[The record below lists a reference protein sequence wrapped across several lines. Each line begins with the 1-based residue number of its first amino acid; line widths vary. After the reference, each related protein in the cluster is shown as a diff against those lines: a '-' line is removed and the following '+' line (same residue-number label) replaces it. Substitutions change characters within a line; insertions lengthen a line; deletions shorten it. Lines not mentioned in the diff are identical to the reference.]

1 MVVMKRHLFDPIKQ
15 DLTRKMV
22 ILTGPRQIGK
32 TFLARQLISEFQKP
46 QYLNTDAVKDRQIF
60 QAQSWPLNTDFLV
73 FDEIHK
79 VKGWKASLKGIFD
92 TRPDNQAI
100 LVTGSVRME
109 TFRQSGESLA
119 GRYFHHHFYPLSVR
133 ELTDQLAPFDA
144 LNLLNRF
151 GGFPE
156 PFLSGSESEA
166 SRWRNQYYTDLVR
179 EDILEFSRIHEI
191 RSIRLLL
198 ELLRDRVGSPLSYTS
213 LAVDLQLSPNTVRKY
228 VEILES
234 LYIIFLI
241 RPFHRNIARSLLKEP
256 KVYFY
261 DTGFIRGDDGIRLEN
276 TCAISMLKHIG
287 YLQDTKG
294 EHASLHYLRTKEGK
308 EVDFAICKDDRIFH
322 LIEVKY
328 ADDTISRNLRYFS
341 EKLPDAQAVQ
351 LVHQLRHEQVIQNI
365 SLLSAGPWLADLSA

>member
-1 MVVMKRHLFDPIKQ
+1 MKRYLFDPIKI

-32 TFLARQLISEFQKP
+32 TFLAKQLVTGFQRP
-46 QYLNTDAVKDRQIF
+46 QYLNTDAVKDRQVF

-79 VKGWKASLKGIFD
+79 IKGWKASLKGIFD
-92 TRPDNQAI
+92 TRPDIQSI
-100 LVTGSVRME
+100 LVTGSARLE

-119 GRYFHHHFYPLSVR
+119 GRYFHYHFYPLSVR
-133 ELTDQLAPFDA
+133 ELKDQMAPYDA
-144 LNLLNRF
+144 LDMLNRF

-156 PFLSGSESEA
+156 PFLTGSETEA
-166 SRWRNQYYTDLVR
+166 SRWRYQYYTDLVR
-179 EDILEFSRIHEI
+179 EDILEFSRIQEI

-261 DTGFIRGDDGIRLEN
+261 DTGFVQGDDGVHLEN
-276 TCAISMLKHIG
+276 TIAVSLLKHVG

-294 EHASLHYLRTKEGK
+294 EVASLHYLRTKEGK
-308 EVDFAICKDDRIFH
+308 EVDFAICKDNTILQ

-328 ADDTISRNLRYFS
+328 ADDTISKNLRYFL
-341 EKLPDAQAVQ
+341 EKLPDAEAIQ
-351 LVHQLRHEQVIQNI
+351 LVHHLRHEQVIQKI
-365 SLLSAGPWLADLSA
+365 SLLSASQWLAGLSA

>member
-1 MVVMKRHLFDPIKQ
+1 MKRYLFDPIKI

-32 TFLARQLISEFQKP
+32 TFLAKQLVTGFQRP
-46 QYLNTDAVKDRQIF
+46 QYLNTDAVKDRQVF
-60 QAQSWPLNTDFLV
+60 QSQSWPLNTDFLV

-79 VKGWKASLKGIFD
+79 IKGWKASLKGIFD
-92 TRPDNQAI
+92 TRPDIQSI
-100 LVTGSVRME
+100 LVTGSARLE

-119 GRYFHHHFYPLSVR
+119 GRYFHYHFYPLSVR
-133 ELTDQLAPFDA
+133 ELKDQMAPYDA
-144 LNLLNRF
+144 LDMLNRF

-156 PFLSGSESEA
+156 PFLTGSETEA
-166 SRWRNQYYTDLVR
+166 SRWRYQYYTDLVR
-179 EDILEFSRIHEI
+179 EDILEFSRIQEI

-261 DTGFIRGDDGIRLEN
+261 DTGFVRGDDGVRLEN
-276 TCAISMLKHIG
+276 TIAVSLLKHVG

-294 EHASLHYLRTKEGK
+294 EVASLHYLRTKEGK
-308 EVDFAICKDDRIFH
+308 EVDFAICKDNTILQ

-328 ADDTISRNLRYFS
+328 ADDTISKNLRYFL
-341 EKLPDAQAVQ
+341 EKLPDAEAIQ
-351 LVHQLRHEQVIQNI
+351 LVHHLRHEQVIQKI
-365 SLLSAGPWLADLSA
+365 SLLSASQWLAGLSA

>member
-1 MVVMKRHLFDPIKQ
+1 MKRYLFDPIKI

-22 ILTGPRQIGK
+22 ILIGPRQIGK
-32 TFLARQLISEFQKP
+32 TFLAKQLVTGFQRP
-46 QYLNTDAVKDRQIF
+46 QYLNTDAVKDRQVF

-79 VKGWKASLKGIFD
+79 IKGWKASLKGIFD
-92 TRPDNQAI
+92 TRPDIQSI
-100 LVTGSVRME
+100 LVTGSARLE

-119 GRYFHHHFYPLSVR
+119 GRYFHYHFYPLSVR
-133 ELTDQLAPFDA
+133 ELKDQMAPYDA
-144 LNLLNRF
+144 LDMLNRF

-156 PFLSGSESEA
+156 PFLTGSETEA
-166 SRWRNQYYTDLVR
+166 SRWRYQYYTDLVR
-179 EDILEFSRIHEI
+179 EDILEFSRIQEI

-261 DTGFIRGDDGIRLEN
+261 DTGFVRGDDGVCLEN
-276 TCAISMLKHIG
+276 TIAVSLLKHVG

-294 EHASLHYLRTKEGK
+294 EVASLHYLRTKEGK
-308 EVDFAICKDDRIFH
+308 EVDFAICKDNTILQ

-328 ADDTISRNLRYFS
+328 ADDTISKNLRYFL
-341 EKLPDAQAVQ
+341 EKLPDAEAIQ
-351 LVHQLRHEQVIQNI
+351 LVHHLRHEQVIQKI
-365 SLLSAGPWLADLSA
+365 SLLSASQWLAGLSA

>member
-1 MVVMKRHLFDPIKQ
+1 MKRYLFDPIKI

-32 TFLARQLISEFQKP
+32 TFLAKQLVTGFQRP
-46 QYLNTDAVKDRQIF
+46 QYLNTDAVKDRQVF

-79 VKGWKASLKGIFD
+79 IKGWKASLKGIFD
-92 TRPDNQAI
+92 TRPDIQSI
-100 LVTGSVRME
+100 LVTGSARLE

-119 GRYFHHHFYPLSVR
+119 GRYFHYHFYPLSVR
-133 ELTDQLAPFDA
+133 ELKDQMAPYDA
-144 LNLLNRF
+144 LDMLNRF

-156 PFLSGSESEA
+156 PFLTGSETEA
-166 SRWRNQYYTDLVR
+166 SRWRYQYYTDLVR
-179 EDILEFSRIHEI
+179 EDILEFSRIQEI

-261 DTGFIRGDDGIRLEN
+261 DTGFVQGDDGVHLEN
-276 TCAISMLKHIG
+276 TIAVSLLKHVG

-294 EHASLHYLRTKEGK
+294 EVASLHYLRTKEGK
-308 EVDFAICKDDRIFH
+308 EVDFAICKDNTILQ

-328 ADDTISRNLRYFS
+328 ADDTISKNLRYFL
-341 EKLPDAQAVQ
+341 EKLPDAEAIQ
-351 LVHQLRHEQVIQNI
+351 LVHHLRHEQVIQKV
-365 SLLSAGPWLADLSA
+365 SLLSASQWLAGLSA

>member
-1 MVVMKRHLFDPIKQ
+1 MKRYLFDPIKI

-32 TFLARQLISEFQKP
+32 TFLAKQLVTGFQRP
-46 QYLNTDAVKDRQIF
+46 QYLNTDAVKDRQVF
-60 QAQSWPLNTDFLV
+60 QSQSWPLNTDFLV

-79 VKGWKASLKGIFD
+79 IKGWKASLKGIFD
-92 TRPDNQAI
+92 TRPDIQSI
-100 LVTGSVRME
+100 LVTGSARLE

-119 GRYFHHHFYPLSVR
+119 GRYFHYHFYPLSVR
-133 ELTDQLAPFDA
+133 ELKDQMAPYDA
-144 LNLLNRF
+144 LDMLNRF

-156 PFLSGSESEA
+156 PFLTGSETEA
-166 SRWRNQYYTDLVR
+166 SRWRYQYYTDLVR
-179 EDILEFSRIHEI
+179 EDILEFSRIQEI

-261 DTGFIRGDDGIRLEN
+261 DTGFVQGDDGVHLEN
-276 TCAISMLKHIG
+276 TIAVSLLKHVG

-294 EHASLHYLRTKEGK
+294 EVASLHYLRTKEGK
-308 EVDFAICKDDRIFH
+308 EVDFAICKDNTILQ

-328 ADDTISRNLRYFS
+328 ADDTISKNLRYFL
-341 EKLPDAQAVQ
+341 EKLPDAEAIQ
-351 LVHQLRHEQVIQNI
+351 LVHHLRHEQVIQKI
-365 SLLSAGPWLADLSA
+365 SLFSASQWLAGLSA

>member
-1 MVVMKRHLFDPIKQ
+1 MKRYLFDPIKI

-32 TFLARQLISEFQKP
+32 TFLAKQLVTGFQRP
-46 QYLNTDAVKDRQIF
+46 QYLNTDAVKDRQVF
-60 QAQSWPLNTDFLV
+60 QSQSWPLNTDFLV

-79 VKGWKASLKGIFD
+79 IKGWKASLKGIFD
-92 TRPDNQAI
+92 TRPDIQSI
-100 LVTGSVRME
+100 LVTGSARLE

-119 GRYFHHHFYPLSVR
+119 GRYFHYHFYPLSVR
-133 ELTDQLAPFDA
+133 ELKDQMAPYDA
-144 LNLLNRF
+144 LDMLNRF

-156 PFLSGSESEA
+156 PFLTGSETEA
-166 SRWRNQYYTDLVR
+166 SRWRYQYYTDLVR
-179 EDILEFSRIHEI
+179 EDILEFSRIQEI

-261 DTGFIRGDDGIRLEN
+261 DTGFVQGDDGVHLEN
-276 TCAISMLKHIG
+276 TIAVSLLKHVG

-294 EHASLHYLRTKEGK
+294 EVASLHYLRTKEGK
-308 EVDFAICKDDRIFH
+308 EVDFAICKDNTILQ

-328 ADDTISRNLRYFS
+328 ADDTISKNLRYFL
-341 EKLPDAQAVQ
+341 EKLPDAEAIQ
-351 LVHQLRHEQVIQNI
+351 LVHHLRHEQVIQKI
-365 SLLSAGPWLADLSA
+365 SLLSASQWLAGLSA

>member
-1 MVVMKRHLFDPIKQ
+1 MKRYLFDPIKI

-32 TFLARQLISEFQKP
+32 TFLAKQLVTGFQRP
-46 QYLNTDAVKDRQIF
+46 QYLNTDAVKDRQVF

-79 VKGWKASLKGIFD
+79 IKGWKASLKGIFD
-92 TRPDNQAI
+92 TRPDIQSI
-100 LVTGSVRME
+100 LVTGSARLE

-119 GRYFHHHFYPLSVR
+119 GRYFHYHFYPLSVR
-133 ELTDQLAPFDA
+133 ELKDQMAPYDA
-144 LNLLNRF
+144 LDMLNRF

-156 PFLSGSESEA
+156 PFLTGSETEA
-166 SRWRNQYYTDLVR
+166 SRWRYQYYTDLVR
-179 EDILEFSRIHEI
+179 EDILEFSRIQEI

-261 DTGFIRGDDGIRLEN
+261 DTGFVRGDDGVRLEN
-276 TCAISMLKHIG
+276 TIAVSLLKHVG

-294 EHASLHYLRTKEGK
+294 EVASLHYLRTKEGK
-308 EVDFAICKDDRIFH
+308 EVDFAICKDNTILQ

-328 ADDTISRNLRYFS
+328 ADDTISKNLRYFL
-341 EKLPDAQAVQ
+341 EKLPDAEAIQ
-351 LVHQLRHEQVIQNI
+351 LVHHLRHEQVIQKI
-365 SLLSAGPWLADLSA
+365 SLFSASQWLAGLSA

>member
-1 MVVMKRHLFDPIKQ
+1 MKRYLFDPIKI

-22 ILTGPRQIGK
+22 ILIGPRQIGK
-32 TFLARQLISEFQKP
+32 TFLAKQLVTGFQRP
-46 QYLNTDAVKDRQIF
+46 QYLNTDAVKDRQVF

-79 VKGWKASLKGIFD
+79 IKGWKASLKGIFD
-92 TRPDNQAI
+92 TRPDIQSI
-100 LVTGSVRME
+100 LVTGSARLE

-119 GRYFHHHFYPLSVR
+119 GRYFHYHFYPLSVR
-133 ELTDQLAPFDA
+133 ELKDQMAPYDA
-144 LNLLNRF
+144 LDMLNRF

-156 PFLSGSESEA
+156 PFLTGSETEA
-166 SRWRNQYYTDLVR
+166 SRWRYQYYTDLVR
-179 EDILEFSRIHEI
+179 EDILEFSRIQEI

-261 DTGFIRGDDGIRLEN
+261 DTGFVRGDDGVCLEN
-276 TCAISMLKHIG
+276 TIAVSLLKHVG

-294 EHASLHYLRTKEGK
+294 EVASLHYLRTKEGK
-308 EVDFAICKDDRIFH
+308 EVDFAICKDNTILQ

-328 ADDTISRNLRYFS
+328 ADDTISKNLRYFL
-341 EKLPDAQAVQ
+341 EKLPDAEAIQ
-351 LVHQLRHEQVIQNI
+351 LVHHLRHEQVIQKI
-365 SLLSAGPWLADLSA
+365 SLFSASQWLAGLSA

>member
-1 MVVMKRHLFDPIKQ
+1 MKRYLYDPIKG
-15 DLTRKMV
+15 DLGRKMV
-22 ILTGPRQIGK
+22 ILTGSRQIGK
-32 TFLARQLISEFQKP
+32 TFLAKQLLSEFQRP
-46 QYLNTDAVKDRQIF
+46 QYLNYDAINDRRILL
-60 QAQSWPLNTDFLV
+60 AQSWPLNTDFLV

-79 VKGWKASLKGIFD
+79 MKAWKPSLKGIFD
-92 TRPDNQAI
+92 TRPGNQAI
-100 LVTGSVRME
+100 LVTGSARLD

-119 GRYFHHHFYPLSVR
+119 GRYFHYHFYPLSVR
-133 ELTDQLAPFDA
+133 ELKDQMDPFDA
-144 LNLLNRF
+144 LDLLNRF

-156 PFLSGSESEA
+156 PFLAGSEAGA

-179 EDILEFSRIHEI
+179 EDILDFSRVQEI

-256 KVYFY
+256 KVYFFDSGY
-261 DTGFIRGDDGIRLEN
+261 VRSDEGVRLEN
-276 TCAISMLKHIG
+276 TCAVSLLKHIG
-287 YLQDTKG
+287 YLRDATG
-294 EHASLHYLRTKEGK
+294 ENLSLHYLRTKEGK
-308 EVDFAICKDDRIFH
+308 EVDFAVCKDEKLVRI
-322 LIEVKY
+322 IEIKY
-328 ADDTISRNLRYFS
+328 ADDAISRNLRYFS
-341 EKLPDAQAVQ
+341 ERLPGVEVIQ

-365 SLLSAGPWLADLSA
+365 SVISASRWLAELSA

>member
-1 MVVMKRHLFDPIKQ
+1 
-15 DLTRKMV
+15 MV
-22 ILTGPRQIGK
+22 ILTGSRQIGK
-32 TFLARQLISEFQKP
+32 TFLAKQLLSEFQRP
-46 QYLNTDAVKDRQIF
+46 QYLNYDAINDRRILL
-60 QAQSWPLNTDFLV
+60 AQSWPLNTDFLV

-79 VKGWKASLKGIFD
+79 MKAWKPSLKGIFD
-92 TRPDNQAI
+92 TRPGNQAI
-100 LVTGSVRME
+100 LVTGSARLD

-119 GRYFHHHFYPLSVR
+119 GRYFHYHFYPLSVR
-133 ELTDQLAPFDA
+133 ELKDQMNPFDA
-144 LNLLNRF
+144 LDLLNRF

-156 PFLSGSESEA
+156 PFLAGSEAGA

-179 EDILEFSRIHEI
+179 EDILDFSRVQEI

-256 KVYFY
+256 KVYFFDSGY
-261 DTGFIRGDDGIRLEN
+261 VRSDEGVRLEN
-276 TCAISMLKHIG
+276 TCAVSLLKHIG
-287 YLQDTKG
+287 YLRDATG
-294 EHASLHYLRTKEGK
+294 ENLSLHYLRTKEGK
-308 EVDFAICKDDRIFH
+308 EVDFAVCKDEKLVRI
-322 LIEVKY
+322 IEIKY
-328 ADDTISRNLRYFS
+328 ADDAISRNLRYFS
-341 EKLPDAQAVQ
+341 ERLPGVEVIQ

-365 SLLSAGPWLADLSA
+365 SVISASRWLAELSA